1 MQGSSNR
8 LHTTRSAELSHES
21 PALFERAVDPGKDR
35 VLSLTQN
42 DLLAIRSSGA
52 YAFGMASNY
61 NSRTRAAEVMI
72 DGDRHYCV
80 RERESFADL
89 VRGESLLP

>member
-1 MQGSSNR
+1 VVGAICESSDF
-8 LHTTRSAELSHES
+8 L
-21 PALFERAVDPGKDR
+21 GKDR
-35 VLSLTQN
+35 TLSLEQN

-61 NSRTRAAEVMI
+61 NTRVRAAEVMV
-72 DGDRHYCV
+72 DGDQHYCV

-89 VRGESLLP
+89 IRGESMLS